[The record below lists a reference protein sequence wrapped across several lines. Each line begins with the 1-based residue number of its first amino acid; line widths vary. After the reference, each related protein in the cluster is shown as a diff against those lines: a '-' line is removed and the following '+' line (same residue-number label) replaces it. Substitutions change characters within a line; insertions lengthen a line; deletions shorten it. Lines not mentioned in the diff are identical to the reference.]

1 MGNSNPSTVE
11 ISFPNKLWIGE
22 IAIQKSINKKK
33 NSRQMVAKLKVK
45 NEQLKLK
52 DKNN

>member
-33 NSRQMVAKLKVK
+33 IADKWWLNSKSKM
-45 NEQLKLK
+45 
-52 DKNN
+52 NN